1 MFDPQFHIT
10 NSILKNIGTIEAA
23 REVIA
28 DAPLLPLWEKKFR
41 DDAIVRTAHHGTH
54 VEGNRLNLTEAKDV
68 LLGKDVIGRARDVQ
82 EIINYR
88 KTLQMIEDE
97 AEKGVEKI
105 TEQIVKKLHRYT
117 TDRIL
122 APEEIGE
129 YRTKKVIIR
138 NSATGEITFRPP
150 PPIEVPFLMR
160 EFVYWLNR
168 TTAQD
173 VHPVLKA
180 GIAHH
185 QLAAIH
191 PFIDGNGRVSRAL
204 SALVLCL
211 EEYDIRRFFS
221 LEEYYDRDA
230 IEYYKHLN
238 MASEGNMTGWL
249 DYFVLGVAM
258 EFDRVK
264 KQVLKL
270 SKDTYLKEKLGGKQV
285 FLTERQT
292 RLIEYIQSLGYLQN
306 QMFGEAAPDVSE
318 DTILRD
324 LQELIDKGIIKKVGK
339 TKGAR
344 YEMV

>member
-1 MFDPQFHIT
+1 MFDPKYSISNT
-10 NSILKNIGTIEAA
+10 ILKNIGTIEAA

-41 DDAIVRTAHHGTH
+41 DDAAIRTAHHGTH
-54 VEGNRLNLTEAKDV
+54 VEGNRLNLNEAKDV
-68 LLGKDVIGRARDVQ
+68 LMGKDVVGRARDVQ
-82 EIINYR
+82 EVINYR
-88 KTLQMIEDE
+88 RTLQLIEQESTKDASRFTE
-97 AEKGVEKI
+97 ATI
-105 TEQIVKKLHRYT
+105 KKLHKYT
-117 TDRIL
+117 TERIL
-122 APEEIGE
+122 PEEEVGQ
-129 YRTKKVIIR
+129 YRKKKVIIR

-150 PPIEVPFLMR
+150 PPLEVPFLMR
-160 EFVYWLNR
+160 EFVYWLNK
-168 TTAQD
+168 AD
-173 VHPVLKA
+173 SSEIHPVLKA

-204 SALVLCL
+204 AALVLFK

-230 IEYYKHLN
+230 VEYYKHLN

-264 KQVLKL
+264 KKVLKL

-292 RLIEYIQSLGYLQN
+292 QIIEYIQSIGYLQN
-306 QMFGEAAPDVSE
+306 KMFGDVVSDVSE
-318 DTILRD
+318 DTVLRD
-324 LQELIDKGIIKKVGK
+324 LADLIDKGIIKKVGK
-339 TKGAR
+339 TKAAR

>member
-1 MFDPQFHIT
+1 MFDPQFNISNT
-10 NSILKNIGTIEAA
+10 ILKNIGTIEAA

-41 DDAIVRTAHHGTH
+41 DDAVVRTAHHGTH
-54 VEGNRLNLTEAKDV
+54 VEGNRLNLSEAKDV
-68 LLGKDVIGRARDVQ
+68 LMGKDVIGRARDVQ
-82 EIINYR
+82 EVINYR
-88 KTLQMIEDE
+88 KTLQMIEAE
-97 AEKGVEKI
+97 AEKGLQKI
-105 TEQIVKKLHRYT
+105 TEQTVKKLHRYT

-122 APEEIGE
+122 EPDQVGE

-160 EFVYWLNR
+160 EFMYWVNK
-168 TTAQD
+168 D
-173 VHPVLKA
+173 SDIHPVLKS

-191 PFIDGNGRVSRAL
+191 PFIDGNGRVARAL
-204 SALVLCL
+204 STLILFL

-238 MASEGNMTGWL
+238 LANEGNMTAWL

-270 SKDTYLKEKLGGKQV
+270 SKDTYLKDKLGGKQV

-292 RLIEYIQSLGYLQN
+292 RLIEYIQSIGYLQN
-306 QMFGEAAPDVSE
+306 KMFGDAVPNVSE
-318 DTILRD
+318 DTVLRD
-324 LQELIDKGIIKKVGK
+324 IADLIEKGIIKKVGK
-339 TKGAR
+339 TKAAR

>member
-10 NSILKNIGTIEAA
+10 HTILKNIGTIEAA
-23 REVIA
+23 REVIS

-54 VEGNRLNLTEAKDV
+54 VEGNRLNYTEAQDV

-82 EIINYR
+82 EVINYR
-88 KTLQMIEDE
+88 KTLQMIEE
-97 AEKGVEKI
+97 ETEKGVEKI
-105 TEQIVKKLHRYT
+105 TEQAIKKLHKYT

-122 APEEIGE
+122 EAGEVGE

-150 PPIEVPFLMR
+150 PPLEVPFLMK
-160 EFVYWLNR
+160 EFVYWLNKV
-168 TTAQD
+168 TPSD
-173 VHPVLKA
+173 IHPVLKA

-204 SALVLCL
+204 STLVLFL
-211 EEYDIRRFFS
+211 EGYDIRRFFS

-270 SKDTYLKEKLGGKQV
+270 SKDTYLREKLGGKQV

-292 RLIEYIQSLGYLQN
+292 RIIEYIQSLGYLQN
-306 QMFGEAAPDVSE
+306 QMFTDAIPGVSE

-324 LQELIDKGIIKKVGK
+324 VQDLIEKGIIKKVGK

-344 YEMV
+344 YEMS